1 MFPYSLA
8 LQSLQ
13 GTTWMLGEEGSGSVV
28 QSWKDQEP
36 MRADWR
42 TGGQLQKGVC
52 CRCWLVPCLHAP
64 KPGLGGWLSGYA
76 ENRPR

>member
-52 CRCWLVPCLHAP
+52 
-64 KPGLGGWLSGYA
+64 Y
-76 ENRPR
+76 